1 MDILIAEDDQQIARS
16 LKKNLTGEGH
26 TVSIASDGEAALE
39 MLNKKSFD
47 ALLLDWRMPK
57 LSGIQVCRRLREEGN
72 SIPIIL
78 LTALTDIS
86 KKVEALDVGADD
98 YITKPFSFEEVCAR
112 LKAVFRRSGAESK
125 VLAFGETYLDFISHT
140 LKHNDES
147 IKLSEME
154 FKLLHYLLE
163 HPQLIVSKEQLSEK
177 VWKLP
182 FLPETNFI
190 EVTVKNLRK
199 KLDTIGS
206 VNYIRTIYGEGYSF
220 IEDEE

>member
-1 MDILIAEDDQQIARS
+1 MNILIAEDDQQIARS

-26 TVSIASDGEAALE
+26 TVSIASDGEAALDV
-39 MLNKKSFD
+39 LNKKSFD
-47 ALLLDWRMPK
+47 ALLLDWRMPR

-72 SIPIIL
+72 LIPIIL

-112 LKAVFRRSGAESK
+112 LKAVLRRSGSESK
-125 VLAFGETYLDFISHT
+125 ILNFGEFRLDLVAHT
-140 LKHNDES
+140 LENNGES
-147 IKLSEME
+147 IKLPEME
-154 FKLLHYLLE
+154 FELLHYFIE
-163 HPQLIVSKEQLSEK
+163 HRQLIISKEQLSEE

-182 FLPETNFI
+182 FLPDTNFI
-190 EVTVKNLRK
+190 EVTIKNLRK
-199 KLDTIGS
+199 KLAAIGS
-206 VNYIRTIYGEGYSF
+206 ANYIKTIYGEGYSF

>member
-39 MLNKKSFD
+39 VLNKKSFD

-112 LKAVFRRSGAESK
+112 LKAVVRRSGTESK
-125 VLAFGETYLDFISHT
+125 ILTFVKLRLDLVAHM
-140 LKHNDES
+140 LENEEEH

-154 FKLLHYLLE
+154 FELFHYLLE
-163 HPQLIVSKEQLSEK
+163 HRQLIVSKEQLSEN
-177 VWKLP
+177 VWRLP

-199 KLDTIGS
+199 KLDAIGS

>member
-26 TVSIASDGEAALE
+26 TVAIAPDGEAAMDALD
-39 MLNKKSFD
+39 KASFD

-57 LSGIQVCRRLREEGN
+57 LSGIEVCRKLRDEGN

-112 LKAVFRRSGAESK
+112 LKAVFRRSKAKSK
-125 VLAFGETYLDFISHT
+125 VLSFAEADLDLISHT
-140 LKHNDES
+140 LNYNNES
-147 IKLSEME
+147 IKLPDME
-154 FKLLHYLLE
+154 FELLHYLLE
-163 HPQLIVSKEQLSEK
+163 HRQLIVSKEQLSEK

-199 KLDTIGS
+199 KLDAIGLA
-206 VNYIRTIYGEGYSF
+206 NYIKTIYGEGYSF